1 MLKTLTV
8 DYNKIWKILK
18 EMGIP
23 DFTGGPVVKNL
34 PCNAGDTD
42 FIPGPGR
49 VPHAMEQL
57 ALFVTTTEPEHL
69 DPYSITKEATAMRSL
84 LTATKNSPHFNE
96 E

>member
-42 FIPGPGR
+42 LIPGPGR

-69 DPYSITKEATAMRSL
+69 DPILHNKRSHCNEKPAHCNKE
-84 LTATKNSPHFNE
+84 
-96 E
+96 